1 MTDLALVSE
10 CVCVTRLAN
19 IAIAV
24 TGLVCLAAL
33 GISVYPGALQTL
45 FFFSFF
51 IGLMISPVIA
61 LIVLV
66 IAIMYWRRGKL
77 TREYLANLRVPRT
90 HIIAMVAMLF
100 VTYGL
105 LKFYVPRRVAFEYS
119 RSAFDALVTR
129 APAPDGSVKLD
140 AWAGIYRVDE
150 AAADSRGGVYYRV
163 HSGGDG
169 IGPDITSY
177 GFVYRPNREGTP
189 FGSAYYRLGR
199 LGGGWHWFRASDDW

>member
-1 MTDLALVSE
+1 MRKAAN
-10 CVCVTRLAN
+10 VTVVLTA
-19 IAIAV
+19 
-24 TGLVCLAAL
+24 LVCLAAL
-33 GISVYPGALQTL
+33 VVSVYPGALQTL
-45 FFFSFF
+45 FFFSFL

-77 TREYLANLRVPRT
+77 TREFLANLRVPWT
-90 HIIAMVAMLF
+90 QVIAMVAMLF

-119 RSAFDALVTR
+119 RSAFDALVAL
-129 APAPDGSVKLD
+129 APPVDAPGRFNV
-140 AWAGIYRVDE
+140 WAGIYRVDE
-150 AAADSRGGVYYRV
+150 AAADSRGGYFYRV
-163 HSGGDG
+163 HSGADG

-189 FGSAYYRLGR
+189 FGSAHYRLGR
-199 LGGGWHWFRASDDW
+199 LGGGWCWFRASDDW